1 MRIGCLPN
9 MRNIYLWRR
18 KSKKVTKAN
27 EFSIPVKDEDKLKE
41 TEEFWLGEYVDS
53 KSQIHDSS
61 TSIKNESLN
70 EKEVIHSEPGDELYK
85 LIYDSSSANKN
96 GTQAKQESIQDQAI
110 QEYYGDLNGSLPQ
123 VQLQAFSCD
132 GLTAE
137 RRGTVSDGFNKVKTF
152 DLRGVQSSSSTA
164 AREETQLFGPD
175 FFQSTN
181 LILL

>member
-1 MRIGCLPN
+1 MSKQESDLISPYFSSYSKKADRYPTIKKLIKRVMRIGCLPN

-85 LIYDSSSANKN
+85 LIYDSSAANKN
-96 GTQAKQESIQDQAI
+96 GTPQAKQESIQDQAI
-110 QEYYGDLNGSLPQ
+110 QEYEFEGGTHIPHNI
-123 VQLQAFSCD
+123 
-132 GLTAE
+132 LTI
-137 RRGTVSDGFNKVKTF
+137 VDSHC
-152 DLRGVQSSSSTA
+152 
-164 AREETQLFGPD
+164 
-175 FFQSTN
+175 
-181 LILL
+181 

>member
-110 QEYYGDLNGSLPQ
+110 QEYEGGVKSSY
-123 VQLQAFSCD
+123 CD

-137 RRGTVSDGFNKVKTF
+137 RRGT
-152 DLRGVQSSSSTA
+152 
-164 AREETQLFGPD
+164 
-175 FFQSTN
+175 STN

>member
-18 KSKKVTKAN
+18 KSKKNEKAATKAN
-27 EFSIPVKDEDKLKE
+27 EFSKPIPVKDEDKLKE

-110 QEYYGDLNGSLPQ
+110 QEYEG
-123 VQLQAFSCD
+123 VQAFSCD
-132 GLTAE
+132 GPTAE

-164 AREETQLFGPD
+164 AREEKQLFGPD
-175 FFQSTN
+175 IFQSTN